1 VLQSFFGRSY
11 NNTSSISEC
20 KNNGECIIN
29 KKNRTSCKA
38 CRLRKCV
45 EVGMSKS
52 GSRYGRRSNWFKIH
66 CLLQEQQQQAA
77 SQHYRRQKT
86 PPPVTHPSLGMLG
99 PSAQH
104 LDPRL
109 HHQLAAMSHHQTLQG
124 RTKEDLLLLGL
135 DEYKNST
142 SPSISSPE
150 SHNSDT
156 SVEVSETRLLAGGGL
171 FLNNTKCSPEQRPGS
186 NVKDTFMPLPFA
198 SLASLGPT
206 FPHPAAFFT
215 NPTATSQHSGF
226 LFPSSTFF
234 YHHQPPKLYPNLLKN
249 NNNNRYAHNN
259 NNNNNNNNNGDLYSK
274 RYILDAI
281 LRSQQSP
288 SGGSTSRD
296 DDEEEDEEDENG
308 GLAEGTTLPKR
319 QSPAAYSTN
328 KRTILT
334 MSRIPASPHQGD
346 PEQENP
352 MDLSM
357 KGCQEED
364 RLSSPLG
371 SVDDEVTDQEDEGSR
386 DMPVKNTGHDAEYD
400 SVSSDHKQRHSLTVV
415 APMDLTTR
423 A

>member
-1 VLQSFFGRSY
+1 
-11 NNTSSISEC
+11 
-20 KNNGECIIN
+20 
-29 KKNRTSCKA
+29 
-38 CRLRKCV
+38 
-45 EVGMSKS
+45 
-52 GSRYGRRSNWFKIH
+52 
-66 CLLQEQQQQAA
+66 
-77 SQHYRRQKT
+77 
-86 PPPVTHPSLGMLG
+86 MLG
-99 PSAQH
+99 QSAQH

-109 HHQLAAMSHHQTLQG
+109 HHQLAAAMSHHQTLQG

-186 NVKDTFMPLPFA
+186 NPKDTFMPLPFA
-198 SLASLGPT
+198 SLASLGPS

-215 NPTATSQHSGF
+215 NPTASSHHSGF

-234 YHHQPPKLYPNLLKN
+234 YHHHQQPKFYPSVLK

-259 NNNNNNNNNGDLYSK
+259 NNSNNNNNGDLYSK

-296 DDEEEDEEDENG
+296 DEEEADEEDENG
-308 GLAEGTTLPKR
+308 VLAEETTLPKH
-319 QSPAAYSTN
+319 QSPVPYSTN
-328 KRTILT
+328 KRTVLT
-334 MSRIPASPHQGD
+334 MSRLTTSPHQDD

-357 KGCQEED
+357 KGCLEEN
-364 RLSSPLG
+364 RISSPVG
-371 SVDDEVTDQEDEGSR
+371 SVDDEVTDQEDEDSQ
-386 DMPVKNTGHDAEYD
+386 DVPVKNTEHDMEYD
-400 SVSSDHKQRHSLTVV
+400 SVASDHTQRHSLSVV